1 MIFMSILK
9 FLFRICPFF
18 YLLFILFLFLLTLLP
33 VILVLNL
40 FLQQHLLLSFLEHF
54 LIFHNFLMN
63 TFDIFTISLDLSFK
77 KFFLFFVFS
86 GDVNISDLNII
97 FNSAG
102 GFADTIFEIRLHMAM
117 GLNELVEVSFF
128 R

>member
-1 MIFMSILK
+1 
-9 FLFRICPFF
+9 
-18 YLLFILFLFLLTLLP
+18 
-33 VILVLNL
+33 
-40 FLQQHLLLSFLEHF
+40 
-54 LIFHNFLMN
+54 MN

-128 R
+128 RW